1 MRVRLRVAWAPKTAI
16 VPACGAQTG
25 TPALVRSCGRRFGR
39 VRLSRCGPNV
49 QPCSSCR
56 RVPSWSRSLLLA
68 EGQCEYD
75 CGGVATPELTV
86 SVTVGV
92 ISGVIGL
99 RLIGADDR
107 EDE

>member
-1 MRVRLRVAWAPKTAI
+1 
-16 VPACGAQTG
+16 
-25 TPALVRSCGRRFGR
+25 
-39 VRLSRCGPNV
+39 
-49 QPCSSCR
+49 
-56 RVPSWSRSLLLA
+56 LLLA